1 MWFVWRDG
9 SWQHFSRVSRRLTH
23 LHICKWKFERKT
35 ITVREETDEKVTK
48 LTQNLKVVASEKL
61 ALEATYLNFQRKN
74 DREKSVTETTVLA
87 KLEGT
92 IASNQ
97 KEIQRLQTLI
107 NEKDKQLTAALKSIE
122 RLESESSL
130 YQDHLKA
137 ATVSEFSDPAVTILK
152 EEITYLDEKL
162 SRLDYSFSEEKA
174 KLSETIN
181 ILEKQMEIMDEKHK
195 ERVKEFSDKI
205 SSLTV

>member
-1 MWFVWRDG
+1 M
-9 SWQHFSRVSRRLTH
+9 
-23 LHICKWKFERKT
+23 
-35 ITVREETDEKVTK
+35 
-48 LTQNLKVVASEKL
+48 
-61 ALEATYLNFQRKN
+61 
-74 DREKSVTETTVLA
+74 LA

-97 KEIQRLQTLI
+97 KEIQRLQALI
-107 NEKDKQLTAALKSIE
+107 NEKDKQLAAALISIE

-137 ATVSEFSDPAVTILK
+137 STVSEFSDPAVTILK
-152 EEITYLDEKL
+152 EEITYLEEKL
-162 SRLDYSFSEEKA
+162 SRLEYSFSEEKA

-205 SSLTV
+205 SSLTVENVLLKEKSVESKSLKANEFVSSMNEENYKQNIELLNIQILEYKNAASKLTEELKVAEQKYQETRN